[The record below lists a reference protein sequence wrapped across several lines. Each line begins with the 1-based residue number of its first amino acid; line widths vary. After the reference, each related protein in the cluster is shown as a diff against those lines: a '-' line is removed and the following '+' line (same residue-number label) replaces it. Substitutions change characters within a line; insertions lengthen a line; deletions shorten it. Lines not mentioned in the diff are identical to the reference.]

1 MPVACGNFIL
11 GTMVKRD
18 SEFPMPLL
26 VLITVALR

>member
-1 MPVACGNFIL
+1 MPVACGNYIL
-11 GTMVKRD
+11 GIIVKTG